1 MKYRIVNIEYWKQ
14 FTQRGEPLMYEK
26 IRNFFNDEVHILDEN
41 TAQHGLLWN
50 CITVA
55 KDHEFSMEE
64 MTEPKKEITEP
75 KKEEFICDV
84 CQKVCKSR
92 IGLVGHKRTH
102 SYA

>member
-26 IRNFFNDEVHILDEN
+26 IRNFLNDEVHILDEN

-64 MTEPKKEITEP
+64 MTEPKKEQ
-75 KKEEFICDV
+75 FICDV
-84 CQKVCKSR
+84 CQKVCKNR

-102 SYA
+102 S